1 MLYNHKMHNEKIIM
15 EAIVMTYKQLLDYVK
30 NNPGC
35 LQNSN
40 QKMRES
46 EIKYNEWLS
55 QYEKSLEKKDDK

>member
-1 MLYNHKMHNEKIIM
+1 
-15 EAIVMTYKQLLDYVK
+15 MTYKQLLDYVK